1 MPAPPRMGRS
11 LGTRPRPSRARA
23 GLIQATPLVGT
34 FQAELNDNSAQP
46 SGPPYTVTSWCP
58 PGQTFNPATLS
69 CEGLILPSGIEQ
81 AMTGA
86 PPDFS
91 WMEDDEPTEPFNGN
105 GNGTIPPLPQPR
117 EQDFPW
123 GILAAGIVAVVLI
136 GRR

>member
-1 MPAPPRMGRS
+1 MPAPPRMARS

-34 FQAELNDNSAQP
+34 FRAVDADNSAQTI
-46 SGPPYTVTSWCP
+46 YSWCP
-58 PGQTFNPATLS
+58 PGQTFNPATLD
-69 CEGLILPSGIEQ
+69 CEGVILPSGIEPVI
-81 AMTGA
+81 TGA

-91 WMEDDEPTEPFNGN
+91 WMDDDDDADTGTDAA
-105 GNGTIPPLPQPR
+105 TIPPPPQPR

-123 GILAAGIVAVVLI
+123 GILAAGLVAVVFI